1 MRSPA
6 SQIVTAL
13 VLIVAGLLLWTAG
26 SRYQRQAQAEKSL
39 ATLQYARAETEHDQV
54 RAPAAYWLGKYDDAQ
69 RAADPFLAANAAYR
83 AAVAQGGDWRAVVGR
98 LDGAIGQYAEA
109 LRTNPGHPDAAYNY
123 EFAIRYRAALAAR
136 QQNVAAD
143 AGPSTSLRAGGRDV
157 SVHGVAGAPPD
168 TSDLKK
174 FKVIIPMRPE
184 ERREAEEAGKSGRR
198 IRKG

>member
-1 MRSPA
+1 MRSLA

-98 LDGAIGQYAEA
+98 LDGAIGQYADA
-109 LRTNPGHPDAAYNY
+109 LRTSPGHPDAAYNY

-143 AGPSTSLRAGGRDV
+143 AGGPDRT
-157 SVHGVAGAPPD
+157 VHGLAGAPPD

>member
-1 MRSPA
+1 MRLPA

-98 LDGAIGQYAEA
+98 LDGAIGQYADA
-109 LRTNPGHPDAAYNY
+109 LRTSPGHPDAAYNY

-143 AGPSTSLRAGGRDV
+143 AGGPDRT
-157 SVHGVAGAPPD
+157 VHGLAGAPPD

>member
-1 MRSPA
+1 MRLPA

-98 LDGAIGQYAEA
+98 LDGAIGQYADA
-109 LRTNPGHPDAAYNY
+109 LRTSPGYPDAAYNY

-143 AGPSTSLRAGGRDV
+143 AGGPDRT
-157 SVHGVAGAPPD
+157 VHGLAGAPPD

>member
-143 AGPSTSLRAGGRDV
+143 AGGPDRT
-157 SVHGVAGAPPD
+157 VHGLAGAPPD

>member
-69 RAADPFLAANAAYR
+69 RAADHFLAANAAYR

-143 AGPSTSLRAGGRDV
+143 AGGPDRT
-157 SVHGVAGAPPD
+157 VHGLAGAPPD

>member
-1 MRSPA
+1 MRSLA
-6 SQIVTAL
+6 SQIVTAV

-26 SRYQRQAQAEKSL
+26 SRYERQAQAEKSL

-54 RAPAAYWLGKYDDAQ
+54 RAPAAYWLGKYADAQ
-69 RAADPFLAANAAYR
+69 RASDPFLAANAAYR
-83 AAVAQGGDWRAVVGR
+83 SAVAEGGDWRAVVGR
-98 LDGAIGQYAEA
+98 LDGAIAQYAEA
-109 LRTNPGHPDAAYNY
+109 LRTNPGDPDAAYNY

-143 AGPSTSLRAGGRDV
+143 AGPHRT
-157 SVHGVAGAPPD
+157 VHGLAGAPPD

>member
-1 MRSPA
+1 MRLPA

-98 LDGAIGQYAEA
+98 LDGAIGQYADA

-143 AGPSTSLRAGGRDV
+143 AGGPDRT
-157 SVHGVAGAPPD
+157 VHGLAGAPPD

>member
-98 LDGAIGQYAEA
+98 LDGAIAQYAEA
-109 LRTNPGHPDAAYNY
+109 LRTNPGYPDAAYNY

-143 AGPSTSLRAGGRDV
+143 AGGPDRT
-157 SVHGVAGAPPD
+157 VHGLAGAPPD